1 MTTKVFIDGAAGTT
15 GLEIRQRLAG
25 RGAFSIAA
33 LGEADRKDPAARAR
47 ALNDADIVILC
58 LPDDAAREA
67 VSLIE
72 NPNVRV
78 IDASTAHRTADGWVY
93 GFPELEPD
101 RAEVISNAKRVS
113 NPGCYA
119 TGFLALMRPLTR
131 AGLIPAD
138 YPVTVNAISGY
149 SGGGKKMIEEF
160 ERAENPTQ
168 TVFRGY
174 GYTLAHKHVPE
185 MQMHAQLKHPPVMA
199 PAVGRFHRGMM
210 VEIPLALW
218 ALNGAPTPDDIYKVM
233 AEAYVGQKM
242 VSVATPDEVAGI
254 STLDA
259 EILKNTDRLKV
270 FVFGNAKT
278 GLARVVAVL
287 DNLGKGACGAALQN
301 LNIMARRP
309 ADEGLL

>member
-1 MTTKVFIDGAAGTT
+1 MTTKIFIDGAVGTT

-25 RGAFSIAA
+25 RDGFSIVT
-33 LGEADRKDPAARAR
+33 LEEAERKDAAARAR
-47 ALNDADIVILC
+47 VLNAADIVILC
-58 LPDDAAREA
+58 LPDDAARDA
-67 VSLIE
+67 VRLIE
-72 NPNVRV
+72 NPAVRV

-101 RAEVISNAKRVS
+101 RAAVIAKAKRVS

-138 YPVTVNAISGY
+138 YPISVNAVSGY

-185 MQMHAQLKHPPVMA
+185 MQIHSHLKHPPVMA
-199 PAVGRFHRGMM
+199 PSVGRFHRGMM
-210 VEIPLALW
+210 VEVPLSLW
-218 ALNGAPTPDDIYKVM
+218 ALNGVPSPDDIQSVM
-233 AEAYVGQKM
+233 EAAYQGQPM
-242 VSVATPDEVAGI
+242 VSVASPDEVIALK
-254 STLDA
+254 TLDA
-259 EILKNTDRLKV
+259 ESMKNTDRLKIYV
-270 FVFGNAKT
+270 CGNKDT
-278 GLARVVAVL
+278 GLVRLVAVL

-301 LNIMARRP
+301 LNIMAGLAP
-309 ADEGLL
+309 DEGLA